1 MTKLT
6 VTAAKAIKVGNA
18 KHELVVVPLFTNQA
32 VAGQSA
38 AVDAAAGG
46 VLQRAIDM
54 GEAEAKL
61 GKVTSMIGTESV
73 ARIIAVGCGDREKFG
88 RDAQLAVTGAIGR
101 SLAASK
107 AKAATIVTDNVS
119 DDADSAA
126 SFLEFLARDVAMG
139 CYHYTATVGSPKP
152 GPALAKLSVAVGD
165 ILSAAKAKEKFPGS
179 SISLDALCK
188 RYKIDNSKRAQH
200 TALIDCDLLIKTRR
214 GYVSN

>member
-32 VAGQSA
+32 LAGQSA

-46 VLQRAIDM
+46 VLQRAIDL

-73 ARIIAVGCGDREKFG
+73 ARIVAVGCGDREQFD

-107 AKAATIVTDNVS
+107 AKAGNH
-119 DDADSAA
+119 
-126 SFLEFLARDVAMG
+126 RD
-139 CYHYTATVGSPKP
+139 
-152 GPALAKLSVAVGD
+152 
-165 ILSAAKAKEKFPGS
+165 
-179 SISLDALCK
+179 
-188 RYKIDNSKRAQH
+188 R
-200 TALIDCDLLIKTRR
+200 
-214 GYVSN
+214 